1 MTEHFDPRSEVEALR
16 QEIAVLRQ
24 KLMQSQ
30 RLSTVGAL
38 AASVTHEFNNI
49 LTTVINYAKMGLRH
63 KDANSRD
70 KSFDKILAA
79 SQRAA
84 KITTGMLSYA
94 RGRGDRREPFD
105 LVTLVQEVLV
115 LVEKDLQ
122 MHRVKLDTN
131 FADHPQAEI
140 NAGQIQQVLLNLIIN
155 ARQAMPNG
163 GRLLISVSSN
173 RESGFA
179 EIAVRDSGC
188 GIPAE
193 QLPKIFD
200 PFFSTKQADEHGQG
214 GSGLGLAL
222 CREVIEAHHG
232 RIRVESTVG
241 VGTQFTLKLPLVA
254 ATAGSISPAKTMQKV
269 G

>member
-1 MTEHFDPRSEVEALR
+1 MEHQDSNSELAALR
-16 QEIAVLRQ
+16 QEVAMLRQ
-24 KLMQSQ
+24 KLIQSQ

-70 KSFDKILAA
+70 KSFEKILAA
-79 SQRAA
+79 GQRAA
-84 KITTGMLSYA
+84 KITTGMLAYS
-94 RGRGDRREPFD
+94 RGRGNRREPLD
-105 LVTLVQEVLV
+105 LTSVVQDVLV

-122 MHRVKLDTN
+122 MHRVRLETN

-140 NAGQIQQVLLNLIIN
+140 HAGQVQQVLLNLIIN

-163 GRLLISVSSN
+163 GRLLISVTSN
-173 RESGFA
+173 PESGFA
-179 EIAVRDSGC
+179 EIAVRDSGQ
-188 GIPAE
+188 GISAE
-193 QLPKIFD
+193 NLKKIFD

-222 CREVIEAHHG
+222 CREVMEAHHG

-241 VGTQFTLKLPLVA
+241 VGTQFTLKFPLVS
-254 ATAGSISPAKTMQKV
+254 ATAGAISPTKAMQKV